1 MIDIEKLDELLA
13 YLRQQKHLRLDETPA
28 MTTLTG
34 GVSNRTVLVR
44 RPTGETWVL
53 KQALEKLRVAMEWHA
68 SPERVHREA
77 LAMRWLAR
85 LAPAGA
91 TVRLVFEDHENHVIA
106 MEAVHEPHENWKSM
120 LLAGRLEREHV
131 RQFGTLLG
139 TIHRRGHA
147 AGPDLATAFED
158 RSFFESLRLEP
169 YYRTAAER
177 NPEAADFLD
186 RLMTETR
193 ATRLTFVHGDYSPKN
208 ILVHD
213 GHLFLLDYEV
223 AHLGD
228 PAFDLG
234 FAFAHLLSKAH
245 HLPARRAAFL
255 EAAGWFWRAYRDAAG
270 EIPKLAG
277 CSARAARH
285 GLGCL
290 LARVDGRSP
299 LEYLTPAER
308 DRQRAVVL
316 CLIASPPAAPP
327 ELFAQFGKSLAA
339 AN

>member
-1 MIDIEKLDELLA
+1 MIDIEKPDELLA
-13 YLRQQKHLRLDETPA
+13 YLRRQRHIRLEETPV
-28 MTTLTG
+28 MTPLAG

-44 RPTGETWVL
+44 RATGEAWVL

-77 LAMRWLAR
+77 LALRWLVR

-91 TVRLVFEDHENHVIA
+91 TVRLVFEDHDNHVIA
-106 MEAVHEPHENWKSM
+106 MEAVHEPNENWKTL
-120 LLAGRLEREHV
+120 LLAGRLQRDHV

-139 TIHRRGHA
+139 TIHRRGQA
-147 AGPDLATAFED
+147 AGPELAAAFED

-169 YYRTAAER
+169 YYRTAAGR
-177 NPEAADFLD
+177 NPEAAGFLEQ
-186 RLMTETR
+186 LMAETR

-213 GHLFLLDYEV
+213 VHLILLDFEV
-223 AHLGD
+223 AHFGD

-245 HLPARRAAFL
+245 HLPAQRAAFL
-255 EAAGWFWRAYRDAAG
+255 EAAGWFWRAYQDAAG
-270 EIPKLAG
+270 DVSKAEG
-277 CSARAARH
+277 CAARAARH

-308 DRQRAVVL
+308 DRQRVAVL
-316 CLIASPPAAPP
+316 RLIASAPATPPD
-327 ELFAQFGKSLAA
+327 LFAQFGKLLASS
-339 AN
+339 N